1 MSQNLGSTKYDSEE
15 LLTDELDIARFTKVV
30 DNEVEK
36 RDNEANI
43 STVAWENV
51 LCIAHRLWSVLDC
64 RFLTR
69 NLLRMLGLC
78 YLGTE
83 GVRVT
88 RQMKTYFFLTM
99 FQIF

>member
-15 LLTDELDIARFTKVV
+15 LLTEELDIARFTKVV

-36 RDNEANI
+36 RDKEANI

-51 LCIAHRLWSVLDC
+51 LCIAHRLWPVLDC

-78 YLGTE
+78 YLATE